1 MNPNNKSYRL
11 SMTVLI
17 SLFFMWG
24 FITVLNDILIP
35 HLKSVFELSYTQASL
50 IQLAFFGAYFVGG
63 FSYFMISKN
72 FGDPINKIGYKN
84 GIIIG
89 LLISA
94 VGTALFYP
102 AAQFHMYGFFLSA
115 LFVLGLGF
123 AVLQIAANPYVAIL
137 GPESQASSRLNLA
150 QGFNSFGT
158 TIGPIIGGYLIFEY
172 FNIDSAGVN
181 SVVKPYLMLTAVLII
196 LMILIKLVPL
206 PRIQQNTSMS
216 GSALSY
222 RHLKLGALAIF
233 LYVGAEVSIGSYLV
247 SFFGL
252 DSIAGMDAGEA
263 SAFIAFYWGGAM
275 IGRFL
280 GSISLSEM
288 ESTKKYLLM
297 LVVSLVTFGVIY
309 FVINLRNGL
318 EFTDILP
325 YLGFLVLNYLAF
337 IFGKSM
343 AARTLMVFAIFPI
356 ILLFIAIFTSGNL
369 AFWSILG
376 IGIFNSIMWS
386 NIFTLAIKGLG
397 DSTSQGS
404 SVLVM
409 FIVGGAIL
417 PPIQGMAADTFGV
430 QLSFFVPML
439 SYLYLSWYGWKG
451 HIIKS

>member
-1 MNPNNKSYRL
+1 
-11 SMTVLI
+11 MTVLI

-181 SVVKPYLMLTAVLII
+181 SVVKPYLMLTAVLIL